1 MKHALLF
8 ILSLFFCA
16 SVAPDCRAQPV
27 IGFIT
32 NGEGCNVD
40 WKKELPG
47 YDVADAGDKNFL
59 LSQQMWN
66 LDERLLNR
74 RPDLCIVY
82 SGLPEILLGQPLP
95 RTLEAFR
102 LICERLDASGTKP
115 VILLTL
121 PASAKHPDINSRI
134 SRLNEALKTFAA
146 SRDYACFDPS
156 ADLAD
161 GTCLSPRYTA
171 DGLMLNDAGL
181 ARFAA
186 NVGRFIGGMVSPQN
200 HLPASVRSNLAGEVI
215 RRILAESPAKVR
227 IVLLGDSLTA
237 NGKDWN
243 PRLGRSDVRNAG
255 QGGYLTGQMLWLVD
269 TCVIAAR
276 PDICFVLAG
285 INDLFN
291 DIPPGTVFANQR
303 QIVTR
308 LIAEGIKP
316 VVQSVLLVH
325 DNAALNT
332 RIEALNTRLREWCA
346 ANGIDWL
353 DLNPALADANGLKRE
368 YTTDGT
374 HLTETGYAIWSG
386 LLRNYLDNRNTNL

>member
-1 MKHALLF
+1 MKRTLFYIWLFSGLL
-8 ILSLFFCA
+8 IAAECCA
-16 SVAPDCRAQPV
+16 RPV
-27 IGFIT
+27 VGFIT

-40 WKKELPG
+40 WRKELPE

-59 LSQQMWN
+59 LSQQLWD

-74 RPDLCIVY
+74 RPDCCIVY

-102 LICERLDASGTKP
+102 TICERLDAVGARP

-121 PASAKHPDINSRI
+121 PASAKHTYINSCI
-134 SRLNEALKTFAA
+134 SRLNEALKAFAA
-146 SRDYACFDPS
+146 SRNYACFDPS
-156 ADLAD
+156 AGLAD
-161 GTCLSPRYTA
+161 GPYLSAGYTA
-171 DGLMLNDAGL
+171 DGLMLNEAGL

-186 NVGRFIGGMVSPQN
+186 NVRDFLGGMLPSGET
-200 HLPASVRSNLAGEVI
+200 LPASVRSNLASEVI
-215 RRILAESPAKVR
+215 RRILAQSPAKVR

-243 PRLGRSDVRNAG
+243 PRLGRRDVRNAG
-255 QGGYLTGQMLWLVD
+255 QGGYLTGQMLWMLD
-269 TCVIAAR
+269 TCVVAAR
-276 PDICFVLAG
+276 PEICFVLTG

-291 DIPPGTVFANQR
+291 DIPPATVFANQR

-308 LIAEGIKP
+308 LIAGGVRP
-316 VVQSVLLVH
+316 VVQSVLFVH
-325 DNAALNT
+325 DNAALNA
-332 RIEALNTRLREWCA
+332 RIGALNAQLREWCA

-374 HLTETGYAIWSG
+374 HLTEQGYAIWSG
-386 LLRNYLDNRNTNL
+386 QLRHYLDNRNTNP

>member
-1 MKHALLF
+1 MKRTLFYILLF
-8 ILSLFFCA
+8 SGLLIVADCCA
-16 SVAPDCRAQPV
+16 RPV
-27 IGFIT
+27 VGFIT

-40 WKKELPG
+40 WRKELPE
-47 YDVADAGDKNFL
+47 YDVADAGEKNFL
-59 LSQQMWN
+59 LSQQSWN

-74 RPDLCIVY
+74 RPDCCVVY

-95 RTLEAFR
+95 RTLEAYR
-102 LICERLDASGTKP
+102 TICERLDAAGTKP

-121 PASAKHPDINSRI
+121 PASGEHPGLNDRI
-134 SRLNEALKTFAA
+134 ARLHEALRAFAA
-146 SRDYACFDPS
+146 SRNYACSAPS
-156 ADLAD
+156 A
-161 GTCLSPRYTA
+161 GRSEGSCLSAEYTS
-171 DGLMLNDAGL
+171 DGLMLNEAGL

-186 NVGRFIGGMVSPQN
+186 NIRQILGGMLPSGEP
-200 HLPASVRSNLAGEVI
+200 LPASVRANLASEVI

-243 PRLGRSDVRNAG
+243 PRLGRNDVRNAG
-255 QGGYLTGQMLWLVD
+255 QGGYLTGQMLWMLD

-276 PDICFVLAG
+276 PEICFVLAG

-291 DIPPGTVFANQR
+291 DIPPAIVFANQR

-308 LIAEGIKP
+308 LIAGGIRP
-316 VVQSVLLVH
+316 VVQSVLFVH
-325 DNAALNT
+325 DNTALNA
-332 RIEALNTRLREWCA
+332 RIGELNARLREWCA

-353 DLNPALADANGLKRE
+353 DLNPELADADGLKRE

-374 HLTETGYAIWSG
+374 HLTEQGYAIWSG
-386 LLRNYLDNRNTNL
+386 RLRNYLDNRNTNL

>member
-1 MKHALLF
+1 MKRT
-8 ILSLFFCA
+8 LFFIWLFSGLLIAAECCA
-16 SVAPDCRAQPV
+16 RPV
-27 IGFIT
+27 VGFIT
-32 NGEGCNVD
+32 NGEGCNID
-40 WKKELPG
+40 WRKELPE

-59 LSQQMWN
+59 LSQQLWN

-102 LICERLDASGTKP
+102 TICERLDAAGARP

-121 PASAKHPDINSRI
+121 PASGEHPYLNSRI
-134 SRLNEALKTFAA
+134 SRLNEALKAFAA

-156 ADLAD
+156 AGLTD
-161 GTCLSPRYTA
+161 GPYLSAGYTA
-171 DGLMLNDAGL
+171 DGLMLNEAGL

-186 NVGRFIGGMVSPQN
+186 NVRDFLGGMLPSGETF
-200 HLPASVRSNLAGEVI
+200 PASVRSNLASEVI
-215 RRILAESPAKVR
+215 RRILAQSPAKVR

-243 PRLGRSDVRNAG
+243 PRLGRRDVRNAG
-255 QGGYLTGQMLWLVD
+255 QGGYLTGQMLWMLD
-269 TCVIAAR
+269 TCVVAAR
-276 PDICFVLAG
+276 PEICFVLAG

-291 DIPPGTVFANQR
+291 DIPPATVFANQR

-308 LIAEGIKP
+308 LIAGGVRP
-316 VVQSVLLVH
+316 VVQSVLFVH
-325 DNAALNT
+325 DNAALNA
-332 RIEALNTRLREWCA
+332 RIGALNARLREWCA

-374 HLTETGYAIWSG
+374 HLTEQGYAIWSG
-386 LLRNYLDNRNTNL
+386 QLRHYLDNRNTNP

>member
-1 MKHALLF
+1 MKRT
-8 ILSLFFCA
+8 LFFIGLFFGLLAAADCCA
-16 SVAPDCRAQPV
+16 RPV
-27 IGFIT
+27 VGFIT

-40 WKKELPG
+40 WRKELPE

-59 LSQQMWN
+59 LSQQSWN
-66 LDERLLNR
+66 PDERLLNR
-74 RPDLCIVY
+74 RPDFCVIY

-102 LICERLDASGTKP
+102 AICERLDAAGARP

-121 PASAKHPDINSRI
+121 PASGEHPGLNDRI
-134 SRLNEALKTFAA
+134 ARLNESLKAFAA
-146 SRDYACFDPS
+146 SRDYVCFDPS
-156 ADLAD
+156 AGLAD
-161 GTCLSPRYTA
+161 GPYLSAEYTG
-171 DGLMLNDAGL
+171 DGLMLNEVGR

-186 NVGRFIGGMVSPQN
+186 NVRDLLGGM
-200 HLPASVRSNLAGEVI
+200 LPPGKNLPDAVCTNLASEVI

-243 PRLGRSDVRNAG
+243 PRLGRTDVRNAG
-255 QGGYLTGQMLWLVD
+255 QGGYLTGQMLWMLD
-269 TCVIAAR
+269 TCVVAAR
-276 PDICFVLAG
+276 PEICFVLAG

-291 DIPPGTVFANQR
+291 GIPSETIFTNQR

-308 LIAEGIKP
+308 LIAGGIRP

-325 DNAALNT
+325 DNAALNA
-332 RIEALNTRLREWCA
+332 RIGALNARLREWCA

-353 DLNPALADANGLKRE
+353 DLNPGLTDADGLKRE

-374 HLTETGYAIWSG
+374 HLTEKGYAIWSG
-386 LLRNYLDNRNTNL
+386 RLRHYLDNRNTNL

>member
-1 MKHALLF
+1 MKRT
-8 ILSLFFCA
+8 LFFIGLFFGLLAAADCCA
-16 SVAPDCRAQPV
+16 RPV
-27 IGFIT
+27 VGFIT

-40 WKKELPG
+40 WRKKLPE

-59 LSQQMWN
+59 LSQQSWN

-74 RPDLCIVY
+74 RPDFCVIY

-102 LICERLDASGTKP
+102 AICERLDAAGARP

-121 PASAKHPDINSRI
+121 PASGEHPYLNGCIA
-134 SRLNEALKTFAA
+134 RLNESLKAFAA
-146 SRDYACFDPS
+146 SRDYVCFDPS
-156 ADLAD
+156 AGLAD
-161 GTCLSPRYTA
+161 GPYLSAEYTG
-171 DGLMLNDAGL
+171 DGLMLNEVGR

-186 NVGRFIGGMVSPQN
+186 NVRNLLGGM
-200 HLPASVRSNLAGEVI
+200 LPPGKNLPDAVCTNLASEVI

-243 PRLGRSDVRNAG
+243 PRLGRNDVRNAG
-255 QGGYLTGQMLWLVD
+255 QGGYLTGQMLWMLD

-276 PDICFVLAG
+276 PEICFVLAG

-291 DIPPGTVFANQR
+291 DIPPAIVFANQR

-308 LIAEGIKP
+308 LIAGGIRP
-316 VVQSVLLVH
+316 VVQSVLFVH
-325 DNAALNT
+325 DNTALNA
-332 RIEALNTRLREWCA
+332 RIGELNARLREWCA

-353 DLNPALADANGLKRE
+353 DLNPELADADGLKRE

-374 HLTETGYAIWSG
+374 HLTEQGYAIWSG
-386 LLRNYLDNRNTNL
+386 RLRNYLDNRNTNL

>member
-1 MKHALLF
+1 MKHT
-8 ILSLFFCA
+8 LFFIGLFFGLLAAADCCA
-16 SVAPDCRAQPV
+16 RPV
-27 IGFIT
+27 VGFIT

-40 WKKELPG
+40 WRKELPE

-59 LSQQMWN
+59 LSQQSWN

-74 RPDLCIVY
+74 RPDFCVIY

-102 LICERLDASGTKP
+102 AICERLDAAGARP

-121 PASAKHPDINSRI
+121 PASGEHPYLNGCIA
-134 SRLNEALKTFAA
+134 RLNESLKAFAA
-146 SRDYACFDPS
+146 SRDYVCFDPS
-156 ADLAD
+156 AGLAD
-161 GTCLSPRYTA
+161 GPYLSAEYTG
-171 DGLMLNDAGL
+171 DGLMLNEVGR

-186 NVGRFIGGMVSPQN
+186 NVRNLLGGM
-200 HLPASVRSNLAGEVI
+200 LPPGKNLPDAVCTNLASEVI

-243 PRLGRSDVRNAG
+243 PRLGRTDVRNAG
-255 QGGYLTGQMLWLVD
+255 QGGYLTGQMLWMLD
-269 TCVIAAR
+269 TCVVAAR
-276 PDICFVLAG
+276 PEICFVLAG

-291 DIPPGTVFANQR
+291 DIPSETIFTNQQ

-308 LIAEGIKP
+308 LIAGGIRP
-316 VVQSVLLVH
+316 VVQSVLFVH
-325 DNAALNT
+325 DNTALNA
-332 RIEALNTRLREWCA
+332 RIGELNARLREWCA

-353 DLNPALADANGLKRE
+353 DLNPELADADGLKRE

-374 HLTETGYAIWSG
+374 HLTEQGYAIWSG
-386 LLRNYLDNRNTNL
+386 RLRNYLDNRNTNL

>member
-1 MKHALLF
+1 MKRTLSFILLF
-8 ILSLFFCA
+8 SGLLIAAECCA
-16 SVAPDCRAQPV
+16 RPV
-27 IGFIT
+27 VGFIT

-40 WKKELPG
+40 WRKELPE

-59 LSQQMWN
+59 LSQQLWN

-74 RPDLCIVY
+74 RPDCCIVY

-102 LICERLDASGTKP
+102 TICERLDATGAKP

-121 PASAKHPDINSRI
+121 PTSGEHPYLNSRI
-134 SRLNEALKTFAA
+134 SRLNEALKAFAA

-156 ADLAD
+156 AGLAD
-161 GTCLSPRYTA
+161 GPYLSAGYTA
-171 DGLMLNDAGL
+171 DGLMLNEAGL
-181 ARFAA
+181 ARFAV
-186 NVGRFIGGMVSPQN
+186 NVRDFLGGMLPSGET
-200 HLPASVRSNLAGEVI
+200 LPASVRSNLASEVI
-215 RRILAESPAKVR
+215 RRILAQSPAKVR

-237 NGKDWN
+237 NGRDWN
-243 PRLGRSDVRNAG
+243 PRLGRRNVRNAG
-255 QGGYLTGQMLWLVD
+255 QGGYLTGQMLWMLD
-269 TCVIAAR
+269 TCVVAAR
-276 PDICFVLAG
+276 PEICFVLAG

-291 DIPPGTVFANQR
+291 DIPPATVFANQR

-308 LIAEGIKP
+308 LIAGGIRP
-316 VVQSVLLVH
+316 VVQSVLFVH
-325 DNAALNT
+325 DNAALNA
-332 RIEALNTRLREWCA
+332 RIGAFNARLREWCA

-374 HLTETGYAIWSG
+374 HLTEQGYAIWSG
-386 LLRNYLDNRNTNL
+386 QLRHYLDNRNTNP